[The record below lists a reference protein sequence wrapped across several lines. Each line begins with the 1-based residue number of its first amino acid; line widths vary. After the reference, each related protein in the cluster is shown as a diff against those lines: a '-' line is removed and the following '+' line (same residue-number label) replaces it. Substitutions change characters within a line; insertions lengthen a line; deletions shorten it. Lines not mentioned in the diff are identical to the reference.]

1 MSREQKIRG
10 SAPPSVGIEQRK
22 ETGPDRKI
30 GRFAAA
36 PMARQDNETRTGK
49 SRAEHDETNPRCY
62 ASLAIVAAVARLSL
76 VMFTLVADMVRSVN
90 VHAGR
95 GSL

>member
-1 MSREQKIRG
+1 M
-10 SAPPSVGIEQRK
+10 
-22 ETGPDRKI
+22 D
-30 GRFAAA
+30 RFAAA
-36 PMARQDNETRTGK
+36 PIGTQDNETHTGK

-76 VMFTLVADMVRSVN
+76 VWFTLVAGMVRSVN

-95 GSL
+95 GRVMICTFRENGLRPSSRK